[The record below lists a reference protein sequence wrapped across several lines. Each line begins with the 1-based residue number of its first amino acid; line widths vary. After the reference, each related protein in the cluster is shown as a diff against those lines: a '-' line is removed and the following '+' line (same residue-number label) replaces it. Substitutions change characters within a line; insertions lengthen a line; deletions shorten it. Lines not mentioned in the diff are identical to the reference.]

1 MLNPESV
8 DKLPTKADKRNF
20 AKCCVEILFTDDKGD
35 ECLKVQLEIL
45 DARRLARMIL
55 KTTAWEKVLEGK

>member
-8 DKLPTKADKRNF
+8 DKDKRI
-20 AKCCVEILFTDDKGD
+20 VTILFTDDKGD
-35 ECLKVQLEIL
+35 ECLRLHLEVM

-55 KTTAWEKVLEGK
+55 KTTAWDKENKDG

>member
-8 DKLPTKADKRNF
+8 DIDRGIVT
-20 AKCCVEILFTDDKGD
+20 ILFTDDKGD
-35 ECLKVQLEIL
+35 ECVSLHLEMM

-55 KTTAWEKVLEGK
+55 KTTAWDKK